1 MLRNISREQVVG
13 GWIAAAIVMMAVSV
27 ILGAAITFSNAA
39 LWLIGGVVPP
49 GVTLLLWH
57 AAEPL
62 TVHQLVSA
70 TNAASK
76 GGRS

>member
-13 GWIAAAIVMMAVSV
+13 VWIAAVIVMMVISV
-27 ILGAAITFSNAA
+27 IAGAAITFSSAA

-57 AAEPL
+57 AEPL
-62 TVHQLVSA
+62 TVSPLPS
-70 TNAASK
+70 TPDGASK

>member
-13 GWIAAAIVMMAVSV
+13 GWIAAIIVAMVVSV
-27 ILGAAITFSNAA
+27 VAGAAITFSNAA

-49 GVTLLLWH
+49 GVLLMLWH
-57 AAEPL
+57 AEPL
-62 TVHQLVSA
+62 TVSQLLRA
-70 TNAASK
+70 TNDASK

>member
-13 GWIAAAIVMMAVSV
+13 GWIAAVTVMMAVSV
-27 ILGAAITFSNAA
+27 IAGAAITFSNAA

-57 AAEPL
+57 AEPL
-62 TVHQLVSA
+62 VVSPLLSA
-70 TNAASK
+70 TNPASK